1 MSPNQNSKILFSLCL
16 GALCSAQLLAQM
28 TVTGSVSGIVVDPT
42 GKTVPAA
49 KITLTS
55 ETTRAIREATSNESG
70 AFSIVAVQPDAYSV
84 KVAHSEFRTFER
96 TGIGRHRQ

>member
-16 GALCSAQLLAQM
+16 GALWSAQLLAQM

-49 KITLTS
+49 GCDRRRS
-55 ETTRAIREATSNESG
+55 PAAT
-70 AFSIVAVQPDAYSV
+70 
-84 KVAHSEFRTFER
+84 
-96 TGIGRHRQ
+96 GR